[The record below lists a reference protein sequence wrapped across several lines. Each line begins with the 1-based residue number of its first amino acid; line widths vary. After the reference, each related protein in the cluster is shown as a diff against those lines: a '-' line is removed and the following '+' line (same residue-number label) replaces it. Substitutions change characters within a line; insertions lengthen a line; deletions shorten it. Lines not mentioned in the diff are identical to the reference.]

1 MINAITDKY
10 INEKKII
17 WSIIRRSNNQFT
29 A

>member
-17 WSIIRRSNNQFT
+17 WSIIRKSNNKFT

>member
-17 WSIIRRSNNQFT
+17 WSFIGKIYNKFT